1 MYVVD
6 VCIYM
11 YIYYY
16 QAGNS
21 VILDTVHHAVVLLD
35 LCHGVII
42 SDYHSMIREECYSMF
57 DSFKNCNNKTVNIII
72 F

>member
-6 VCIYM
+6 VCTHMDI
-11 YIYYY
+11 YY

-42 SDYHSMIREECYSMF
+42 SDYHLMIHEECYSMF
-57 DSFKNCNNKTVNIII
+57 DSYF
-72 F
+72 